1 MPKIHAYHIIPSIPD
16 RLRCLVDLA
25 YNLRWAWDHETIE
38 LFRRLDRDLWE
49 TSGHNPVLMLG
60 TIDQGRL
67 TKLAKDEAFL
77 AHMDRVY
84 RDFTE
89 YLQEP
94 GWFATACS
102 ESRQIQVAYFSAEF
116 GLTECVPIYAG
127 GLGFLAGDHLKSSSN
142 LGIPL
147 VGVGLLYQKGYFRQ
161 YLNVDG
167 WQQETYPLNDFY
179 NLPVRPVKG
188 KDGQAVEVSFD
199 FPGRKV
205 SARVWWVQVG
215 RIPLYL
221 LDANIPSN
229 SPQDQDITDELYG
242 GDREMRIQQEIVLG
256 IGGMRALKALGIQPT
271 VCHMNEGHSAFL
283 ALERARMFMEEYRVT
298 YKEARQATCAGN
310 LFTTHTPVAA
320 GFDLFDPGLMRKYFE
335 PYAERLGLPFD
346 HFLAFG
352 RINPYDP
359 NESFNMAV
367 LASKHSSYT
376 NGVSRLHGKVTR
388 RMVRRVWQDFPEHEV
403 PVSHV
408 TNGIHTRSWISRE
421 MAELLNRYLG
431 PRWYEDPTATDVWER
446 IDQIPDEELWR
457 THERRKERLIGYA
470 RRRLAVQLKN
480 RGASE
485 SEVLMA
491 GSVLNSESLTIGFA
505 RRFATYKRATLL
517 LRDVD
522 RIKKIL
528 TREDRPVQILFAG
541 KAHPRDDAGKEFI
554 RQIIHF
560 ARNEQVRRRVV
571 FLEDYDMAMARYLV
585 QGVDVWLNTPRRPL
599 EASGTSGMKVLA
611 NGGLNLSIL
620 DGWWCEGYDH
630 QTGWAIG
637 NGEEYDDHEYQD
649 RVESNAL
656 YNILENDV
664 IPLYYARSV
673 DSLPH
678 DWISKMKAS
687 MRKLCPVF
695 NTNRMVAEYT
705 QRFYLPAGQRYRR
718 LSEGQAARAKAVVEW
733 RHRMWQNWKQ
743 VRVLE
748 VESPQAENVSVGS
761 QITVKARVQLG
772 EILPSEVSVQL
783 YRGQLDVNRLIQE
796 GTEVNMQLVE
806 TLQKGIYAFQGD
818 IPCEQSGLCGFTVRV
833 VPFHADAIIP
843 YELPLITWEA

>member
-1 MPKIHAYHIIPSIPD
+1 MPKIHAYHIIPSIPE
-16 RLRCLVDLA
+16 RLLCLVDLA

-89 YLQEP
+89 YLKEP
-94 GWFATACS
+94 GWFARACS
-102 ESRQIQVAYFSAEF
+102 EGQQTQVAYFSAEF

-127 GLGFLAGDHLKSSSN
+127 GLGFLAGDHLKSASN

-188 KDGQAVEVSFD
+188 KDGQPVEVSFD
-199 FPGRKV
+199 FPGRKA

-221 LDANIPSN
+221 LDTNIPSN

-256 IGGMRALKALGIQPT
+256 VGGMRALKALGIRPT

-283 ALERARMFMEEYRVT
+283 ALERARMFMEEHGVT

-335 PYAERLGLPFD
+335 PYAERLGVPFD

-352 RINPYDP
+352 RSNPYDP

-376 NGVSRLHGKVTR
+376 NGVSRLHAKVTR

-403 PVSHV
+403 PVTNV

-431 PRWYEDPTATDVWER
+431 PQWYEDPTATDVWDR

-457 THERRKERLIGYA
+457 THERRKERLISYA
-470 RRRLAVQLKN
+470 RRRLAEHLKN

-522 RIKKIL
+522 RIKRIL
-528 TREDRPVQILFAG
+528 SREDRPVQILFAG
-541 KAHPRDDAGKEFI
+541 KAHPRDDEGKEFI

-560 ARNEQVRRRVV
+560 ARDEQVRRRVV

-637 NGEEYDDHEYQD
+637 NGEEYENHDYQD

-664 IPLYYARSV
+664 IPLYYARGV
-673 DSLPH
+673 DNLPH
-678 DWISKMKAS
+678 GWISKMKAS
-687 MRKLCPVF
+687 MRELCPVF

-705 QRFYLPAGQRYRR
+705 QRFYLPACQRYRR
-718 LSEGQAARAKAVVEW
+718 LSEDQAARAKAVVEW

-748 VESPQAENVSVGS
+748 VESPQTENVSVGS
-761 QITVKARVQLG
+761 QIPVKARVQLG
-772 EILPSEVSVQL
+772 NILPSEVSVQL

-796 GTEVNMQLVE
+796 GTEVNMQLMG
-806 TLQKGIYAFQGD
+806 TLPKGIYAFQGE

-833 VPFHADAIIP
+833 VPFHPDAIIP

>member
-1 MPKIHAYHIIPSIPD
+1 MPKIHAYHVTPSIPD

-25 YNLRWAWDHETIE
+25 YNLRWAWDHDTIE

-49 TSGHNPVLMLG
+49 SSGHNPVLMLG

-67 TKLAKDEAFL
+67 TKMERNEAFL
-77 AHMDRVY
+77 AQMDRVY

-89 YLQEP
+89 YMKDS
-94 GWFATACS
+94 GWFAKACS
-102 ESRQIQVAYFSAEF
+102 DGHQTRIAYFSAEF

-127 GLGFLAGDHLKSSSN
+127 GLGFLAGDHLKSASN
-142 LGIPL
+142 LGLPL

-161 YLNVDG
+161 YLNADG
-167 WQQETYPLNDFY
+167 WQQETNPQNDFY
-179 NLPVRPVKG
+179 NLPVRPF
-188 KDGQAVEVSFD
+188 KDSDGRTLQVSFD

-205 SARVWWVQVG
+205 SASIWWVQVG

-221 LDANIPSN
+221 LDTNIPSN
-229 SPQDQDITDELYG
+229 FEEDQDITDELYG
-242 GDREMRIQQEIVLG
+242 GDREMRIRQEIVLG

-283 ALERARMFMEEYRVT
+283 ALEQARIFMEKHGVT

-320 GFDLFDPGLMRKYFE
+320 GFDIFDPGLMRKYFE
-335 PYAERLGLPFD
+335 PYAARLGVPFD

-352 RINPYDP
+352 RYDPYDP

-376 NGVSRLHGKVTR
+376 NGVSQLHGKVTR
-388 RMVRRVWQDFPEHEV
+388 QMVRKVWQDFPEHEV

-408 TNGIHTRSWISRE
+408 TNGIHTRSWISSE
-421 MAELLNRYLG
+421 MAELLSRYLG
-431 PRWYEDPTATDVWER
+431 PQWYEDPTATDVWER

-457 THERRKERLIGYA
+457 THERRKERMIGYT
-470 RRRLAVQLKN
+470 RRRLAEQLKK

-505 RRFATYKRATLL
+505 RRFATYKRANLI

-522 RIKKIL
+522 RIKRIL
-528 TREDRPVQILFAG
+528 TREDRSVQILFAG
-541 KAHPRDDAGKEFI
+541 KAHPRDDAGKDFI

-560 ARNEQVRRRVV
+560 ARDEQVRRRIV
-571 FLEDYDMAMARYLV
+571 FLEDYDMAMTRYLV

-630 QTGWAIG
+630 QTG
-637 NGEEYDDHEYQD
+637 
-649 RVESNAL
+649 
-656 YNILENDV
+656 
-664 IPLYYARSV
+664 
-673 DSLPH
+673 
-678 DWISKMKAS
+678 
-687 MRKLCPVF
+687 
-695 NTNRMVAEYT
+695 
-705 QRFYLPAGQRYRR
+705 
-718 LSEGQAARAKAVVEW
+718 
-733 RHRMWQNWKQ
+733 
-743 VRVLE
+743 
-748 VESPQAENVSVGS
+748 
-761 QITVKARVQLG
+761 
-772 EILPSEVSVQL
+772 
-783 YRGQLDVNRLIQE
+783 
-796 GTEVNMQLVE
+796 
-806 TLQKGIYAFQGD
+806 
-818 IPCEQSGLCGFTVRV
+818 
-833 VPFHADAIIP
+833 
-843 YELPLITWEA
+843 